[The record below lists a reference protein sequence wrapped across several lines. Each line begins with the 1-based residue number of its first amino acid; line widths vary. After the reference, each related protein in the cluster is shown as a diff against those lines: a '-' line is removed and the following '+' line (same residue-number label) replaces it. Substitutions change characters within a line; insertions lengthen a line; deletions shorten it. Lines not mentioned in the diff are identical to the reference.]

1 MYQEA
6 KLQNFLCFAM
16 LLMQVFC
23 VILRYRLQTQY
34 RSTYQSTMTKT
45 NACRILDKHHITYEL
60 REYAWSEEELDA
72 VSVARKIGLPPEQV
86 FKTLVLMG
94 DALKYFVA
102 VIPAN
107 AELDLKRTAKLTGN
121 KSCAMLPVK
130 ELLPLTGYI
139 RGGCSPVG
147 MKKLFPTFIDV
158 SAQTFDIISMSPG
171 QRGQQVLLSPN
182 DLASVIN
189 AQFVDFCE
197 GQILG
202 ENVLGEQT
210 A

>member
-1 MYQEA
+1 MKHTINE
-6 KLQNFLCFAM
+6 
-16 LLMQVFC
+16 
-23 VILRYRLQTQY
+23 
-34 RSTYQSTMTKT
+34 TMTKT

-60 REYAWSEEELDA
+60 RDYAWSEEELDA

-86 FKTLVLMG
+86 FKTLILTG

-130 ELLPLTGYI
+130 ELLPLTGYV
-139 RGGCSPVG
+139 RGGCSPIG

-158 SAQTFDIISMSPG
+158 SAQTFAIISISPG
-171 QRGQQVLLSPN
+171 QRGQQALLAPN

-189 AQFVDFCE
+189 AEFANFCE
-197 GQILG
+197 
-202 ENVLGEQT
+202 EQT